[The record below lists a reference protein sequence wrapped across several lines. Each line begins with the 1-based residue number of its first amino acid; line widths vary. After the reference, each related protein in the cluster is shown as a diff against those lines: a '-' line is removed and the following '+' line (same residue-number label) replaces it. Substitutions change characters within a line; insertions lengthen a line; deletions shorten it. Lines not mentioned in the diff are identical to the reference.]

1 MVEKYIIDKIDIHDL
16 LTGKELPLQQGKA
29 RAFCVEI
36 AGKITNGD
44 MIEALFPHYE
54 IETKKGVVWVHGLGF
69 DGGWQR
75 FLEDWWNAPYKTESE
90 GNE

>member
-16 LTGKELPLQQGKA
+16 LTGKDLPLTQGKA

-44 MIEALFPHYE
+44 MIKAIFPNIDTE
-54 IETKKGVVWVHGLGF
+54 QIEDIIDVYGMSKCRVTY
-69 DGGWQR
+69 DT
-75 FLEDWWNAPYKTESE
+75 DWWNAPYKTESE
-90 GNE
+90 DK